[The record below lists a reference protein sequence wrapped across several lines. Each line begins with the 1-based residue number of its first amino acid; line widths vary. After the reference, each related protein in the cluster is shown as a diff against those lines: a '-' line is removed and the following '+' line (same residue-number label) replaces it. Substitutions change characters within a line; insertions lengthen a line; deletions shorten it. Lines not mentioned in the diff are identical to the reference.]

1 MIQQYKALK
10 DVGRWKK
17 GQMIGTLPAA
27 QINQLLTDGV
37 IEAVEPTKPKT
48 TKEVKADV

>member
-17 GQMIGTLPAA
+17 GQMIGILPTA
-27 QINQLLTDGV
+27 QINQLLADGV
-37 IEAVEPTKPKT
+37 IEVVEQTKPKT